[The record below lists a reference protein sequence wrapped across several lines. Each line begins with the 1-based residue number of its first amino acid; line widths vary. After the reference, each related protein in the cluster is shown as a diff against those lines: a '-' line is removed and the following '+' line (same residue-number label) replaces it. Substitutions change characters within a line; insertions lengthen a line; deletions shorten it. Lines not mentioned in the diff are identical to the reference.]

1 VLATLDDKLT
11 NIVNN
16 TASWKQTQQ
25 EYEKAGQSALKE
37 VLDKQKEKG
46 VPPSRRSTYERENM
60 MDVDEVDNKGK
71 NRK

>member
-1 VLATLDDKLT
+1 MLATLDDKLV
-11 NIVNN
+11 NIANS

-25 EYEKAGQSALKE
+25 EYEKAGQTVLKE

-46 VPPSRRSTYERENM
+46 GPPSRRSTYDRENM
-60 MDVDEVDNKGK
+60 MDVDEVDSKGK